1 MDTKYVHQEGTV
13 RSRDAI
19 PSSAGIIITRIT
31 DTHREV
37 VVILV
42 IYCSTTKLSA
52 LKQKPLYYIS
62 LFYGSEIQTEVD

>member
-1 MDTKYVHQEGTV
+1 MDTKYVHQEGTL

-19 PSSAGIIITRIT
+19 PRSAGIIITRIS

-37 VVILV
+37 VIILV
-42 IYCSTTKLSA
+42 IHCSTAKLRA

-62 LFYGSEIQTEVD
+62 LSCGSEIQTEVD